1 MTVSSKCDKCEGDAV
16 IIKDEK
22 EDLGY
27 WMIIDRNTGYLTETQ
42 VTKDNEIEEG
52 FRIFPDLEHPL
63 NDPNNMY
70 VCDDCFQEI
79 LDDID
84 EDSGEEWKGDNKNEN

>member
-1 MTVSSKCDKCEGDAV
+1 MTVSSKCDKCEGEAIV
-16 IIKDEK
+16 IRDEN

-42 VTKDNEIEEG
+42 VTKDNELEDG
-52 FRIFPDLEHPL
+52 FRICPDLEHPA
-63 NDPNNMY
+63 NDKDNMY

-84 EDSGEEWKGDNKNEN
+84 EDSGEEWKGNNK